1 MHAHI
6 SARIS
11 GWQKWGVYY
20 CRRRKIRGGTGTC
33 VPTILLG
40 AVSPI
45 IYRLTD
51 WQRFLVDFSAQD
63 APVSTILQLKFHTFS
78 RAKQPDPVAG
88 GGDPF
93 RRYPP
98 LVPDRVTQ
106 GPRYFHK
113 FTPMSAPVTEALVK
127 YVGLT
132 ELVHCV
138 LLWTFDYACKAL
150 RYQQP

>member
-1 MHAHI
+1 M
-6 SARIS
+6 
-11 GWQKWGVYY
+11 
-20 CRRRKIRGGTGTC
+20 
-33 VPTILLG
+33 
-40 AVSPI
+40 
-45 IYRLTD
+45 
-51 WQRFLVDFSAQD
+51 
-63 APVSTILQLKFHTFS
+63 
-78 RAKQPDPVAG
+78 AG

-138 LLWTFDYACKAL
+138 LLWTTSSGRSIMLVKRFGINNLNKRINLSYL
-150 RYQQP
+150 HGQTEIRL